1 VYDQQLDGHVAA
13 LEEGIA
19 LARAIVAEIPDTER
33 SNSR

>member
-1 VYDQQLDGHVAA
+1 VAA